1 MLCGARKPGTC
12 IRLSV
17 KQGETAVVSPKLP
30 AKTQDNIQ
38 IICKVGRNS
47 SRAAQ
52 NYRRKPKMTF
62 KLFVKPA
69 ETTARPPKITNENP
83 RQHSN
88 YL

>member
-30 AKTQDNIQ
+30 AKTQDIIQ
-38 IICKVGRNS
+38 IICKVSRNS
-47 SRAAQ
+47 GRAAQ
-52 NYRRKPKMTF
+52 NYQRKPKTSF
-62 KLFVKPA
+62 KLFVKQA
-69 ETTARPPKITNENP
+69 ETAAGSPQITNENP

>member
-62 KLFVKPA
+62 KLSVK
-69 ETTARPPKITNENP
+69 
-83 RQHSN
+83 
-88 YL
+88 

>member
-30 AKTQDNIQ
+30 AKTQDSIQ
-38 IICKVGRNS
+38 IICKVGSNS

-52 NYRRKPKMTF
+52 NYPRKPKMTF

-69 ETTARPPKITNENP
+69 ETTARPPQITNENP

>member
-38 IICKVGRNS
+38 IICKASRNHG
-47 SRAAQ
+47 RAAQ
-52 NYRRKPKMTF
+52 NYQRKLKTTF
-62 KLFVKPA
+62 KLSVKHA
-69 ETTARPPKITNENP
+69 KTVAGRLRITDESL
-83 RQHSN
+83 R
-88 YL
+88 

>member
-38 IICKVGRNS
+38 IICKVSRNS
-47 SRAAQ
+47 GRAAP
-52 NYRRKPKMTF
+52 NCRRKSKQFTQPQYSG
-62 KLFVKPA
+62 VD
-69 ETTARPPKITNENP
+69 TN
-83 RQHSN
+83 RG
-88 YL
+88 

>member
-30 AKTQDNIQ
+30 AKTQESIQ

-47 SRAAQ
+47 AGSLRIATKVQ
-52 NYRRKPKMTF
+52 T
-62 KLFVKPA
+62 VH
-69 ETTARPPKITNENP
+69 TTTVFGRGHNRDE
-83 RQHSN
+83 
-88 YL
+88 

>member
-30 AKTQDNIQ
+30 AKTQDSIQ

-52 NYRRKPKMTF
+52 NYRRKPKMT
-62 KLFVKPA
+62 
-69 ETTARPPKITNENP
+69 
-83 RQHSN
+83 SN

>member
-30 AKTQDNIQ
+30 AKTQDSIQ
-38 IICKVGRNS
+38 IICKVCKNS

-62 KLFVKPA
+62 KLSVKQA